1 VSGRSLKVSF
11 STQKFTKVPIY
22 FFLNPY
28 ATGSRSQ
35 KWPRA
40 MAALNDIGS
49 KSGGAI
55 VWLGF
60 FPKQEKFPLVSFY
73 VLLWRHGEHRQQQV
87 TQ

>member
-1 VSGRSLKVSF
+1 
-11 STQKFTKVPIY
+11 
-22 FFLNPY
+22 
-28 ATGSRSQ
+28 
-35 KWPRA
+35 